1 MPTASKREGRP
12 AGRSFERAGKGERPE
27 RAKRAESRT
36 TAVEYAIAVVAA
48 RPLPEKKL
56 REKVR
61 SKYGQDDTDAAMARM
76 KELRLVDDEAWAER
90 YARDRFERLGKGRHR
105 IRSELMAKGIGA
117 AAAEAAL
124 AAAIGDET
132 EKRRAAD
139 VLEAMRRRLSPRPG
153 VGSGAGSPAGCSND
167 APPSRDAETL
177 KSRLFRR
184 MLARGY
190 PASLVRDLLDVS

>member
-1 MPTASKREGRP
+1 MATARKREERP
-12 AGRSFERAGKGERPE
+12 RAERSERAE
-27 RAKRAESRT
+27 RAKKPENRT

-56 REKVR
+56 REKIR
-61 SKYGQDDTDAAMARM
+61 SKYGLDDTDAAMARM

-105 IRSELMAKGIGA
+105 IRSELMSKGISA

-153 VGSGAGSPAGCSND
+153 AGSGAGSPTGCGTEVRP
-167 APPSRDAETL
+167 AREAETL